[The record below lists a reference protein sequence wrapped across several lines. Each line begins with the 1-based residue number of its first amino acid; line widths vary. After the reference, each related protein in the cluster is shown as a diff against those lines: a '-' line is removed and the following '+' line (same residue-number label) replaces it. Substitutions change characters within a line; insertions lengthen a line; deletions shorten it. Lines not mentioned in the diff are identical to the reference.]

1 MQNTAFTPSPRLAM
15 AMAFAENKHRG
26 QFRRGGA
33 PYITHPMAVCE
44 LLREWGYDEDTQIA
58 GLFHDLLE
66 DTDATE
72 EDILRLGG
80 RNVLE
85 AVKLLTKA
93 EGYVM
98 AEYISAIRENPMAF
112 SVKGADR
119 LHNLR
124 CAVVADEAF
133 RARYIEE
140 TLAWYM
146 DFHAEIPVAVQK
158 LREMQE

>member
-1 MQNTAFTPSPRLAM
+1 
-15 AMAFAENKHRG
+15 
-26 QFRRGGA
+26 
-33 PYITHPMAVCE
+33 
-44 LLREWGYDEDTQIA
+44 
-58 GLFHDLLE
+58 
-66 DTDATE
+66 
-72 EDILRLGG
+72 
-80 RNVLE
+80 
-85 AVKLLTKA
+85 
-93 EGYVM
+93 M

-158 LREMQE
+158 LQEMQE